1 MNQNPYSVS
10 EQQTFGDL
18 QSLGPNFEQQLRVM
32 QIIAGALMMGVIT
45 FLGVVLVI
53 TKGNVLGQGNP
64 GIVTMIAAG
73 FAGLMIVNHLVI
85 PSIITKARLNQI
97 KSQDSDG
104 QNSELKLASLL
115 SIYRMQLIIT
125 LAFLE
130 GAAFFN
136 LVSVMIENHVISLIA
151 AIVLLGLMAVRFPTR
166 TKVSWWVQ
174 DRLRELQ
181 M

>member
-10 EQQTFGDL
+10 EQQTSGDL
-18 QSLGPNFEQQLRVM
+18 QSLGPDFDQQLRVM

-53 TKGNVLGQGNP
+53 TKGDVLGQGNP
-64 GIVTMIAAG
+64 GIVTFIATG

-85 PSIITKARLNQI
+85 PGLVMKAQLNQL
-97 KSQDSDG
+97 KFQDFG
-104 QNSELKLASLL
+104 QQDAESKVASLL
-115 SIYRMQLIIT
+115 GIYRTRLIMT
-125 LAFLE
+125 LALLE
-130 GAAFFN
+130 AAAFFN
-136 LVSVMIENHVISLIA
+136 LVSVIIENHLLSLSA

-174 DRLRELQ
+174 DKLSELN

>member
-10 EQQTFGDL
+10 EQQAFGDP
-18 QSLGPNFEQQLRVM
+18 QSPGPDFDRQLRVM
-32 QIIAGALMMGVIT
+32 QIIAGALMMGVLM
-45 FLGVVLVI
+45 FFGVVLVI
-53 TKGNVLGQGNP
+53 TKGNIFVQGNP

-85 PSIITKARLNQI
+85 PSIITKARLSQI

-115 SIYRMQLIIT
+115 SIYRIQLIIT

-136 LVSVMIENHVISLIA
+136 LVSVMIEHHVISLTA
-151 AIVLLGLMAVRFPTR
+151 AIVLLGLMAVRFPSR

-174 DRLRELQ
+174 DRLRDLDF
-181 M
+181 

>member
-10 EQQTFGDL
+10 EQQTSSDV
-18 QSLGPNFEQQLRVM
+18 QSPGPAFDQQLRVM
-32 QIIAGALMMGVIT
+32 QIIAGALTMGVMT
-45 FLGVVLVI
+45 FFGIVLVI
-53 TKGNVLGQGNP
+53 TKGNIFGQGEP

-85 PSIITKARLNQI
+85 PSIITKARLNQL
-97 KSQDSDG
+97 KSQDSGG
-104 QNSELKLASLL
+104 QNSEQKVESLL
-115 SIYRMQLIIT
+115 GIYRVQLIIT
-125 LAFLE
+125 LALLE

-136 LVSVMIENHVISLIA
+136 LVSVIIENHVISFIA
-151 AIVLLGLMAVRFPTR
+151 AMVLLGLMAVRFPTR

>member
-10 EQQTFGDL
+10 EHQTSGDL
-18 QSLGPNFEQQLRVM
+18 QSLGPNFDQQLRVM

-45 FLGVVLVI
+45 FFGIVLVI
-53 TKGNVLGQGNP
+53 TRGNIFGQGNP
-64 GIVTMIAAG
+64 GIVTMIAGG

-85 PSIITKARLNQI
+85 PSLITKARLNQL
-97 KSQDSDG
+97 KSWDSDV
-104 QNSELKLASLL
+104 QNSDLKVASLL
-115 SIYRMQLIIT
+115 DIYRIQLIMT

-151 AIVLLGLMAVRFPTR
+151 ATVLLGLMAVRFPTR
-166 TKVSWWVQ
+166 AKVSWWVQ
-174 DRLRELQ
+174 DRLSELN

>member
-10 EQQTFGDL
+10 EQQTSDDL
-18 QSLGPNFEQQLRVM
+18 QSLGPKFDQQLRVM
-32 QIIAGALMMGVIT
+32 QIIAGTLMMGVIP
-45 FLGVVLVI
+45 FLVFVLVI
-53 TKGNVLGQGNP
+53 TKGNILGQGNP
-64 GIVTMIAAG
+64 GIVTMVAAG

-136 LVSVMIENHVISLIA
+136 LVSVMIEHHVISLIA

>member
-10 EQQTFGDL
+10 EQQTSGDL
-18 QSLGPNFEQQLRVM
+18 QSLGPDFDPQLRVM

-53 TKGNVLGQGNP
+53 TEGNVLGQGNP

-73 FAGLMIVNHLVI
+73 FAGLIIVNHLVI

-104 QNSELKLASLL
+104 QNTELKVASLL
-115 SIYRMQLIIT
+115 GIYRMQLIIT

-136 LVSVMIENHVISLIA
+136 LVSVMIEHHVISLIA
-151 AIVLLGLMAVRFPTR
+151 AVVLLGLMAVRFPTR

-181 M
+181 V

>member
-10 EQQTFGDL
+10 EQQTSGDL
-18 QSLGPNFEQQLRVM
+18 QSLGPKFDQQLRVM

-115 SIYRMQLIIT
+115 GIYRMQLIIT

-151 AIVLLGLMAVRFPTR
+151 VVVLLGLMAVRFPSR

-181 M
+181 L

>member
-10 EQQTFGDL
+10 EQQTSGDV
-18 QSLGPNFEQQLRVM
+18 QSLGPAFDQQLRGM
-32 QIIAGALMMGVIT
+32 QIIASALMMGVLM
-45 FLGVVLVI
+45 FFGVVLVI
-53 TKGNVLGQGNP
+53 AKGDIFGQGNP

-85 PSIITKARLNQI
+85 PGLVTKAQLNQL
-97 KSQDSDG
+97 KSQNSDG
-104 QNSELKLASLL
+104 QNSEQKAASLL
-115 SIYRMQLIIT
+115 GIYRIQLIIT
-125 LAFLE
+125 LALLE

-136 LVSVMIENHVISLIA
+136 LVSVMIEHHILSLIA

-174 DRLRELQ
+174 DRLRELN

>member
-18 QSLGPNFEQQLRVM
+18 QSLGPNFDQQLRVM

-53 TKGNVLGQGNP
+53 IKGNVLGQGKP

-73 FAGLMIVNHLVI
+73 FAGLMIVNQLVI
-85 PSIITKARLNQI
+85 PSIITKTRLNQI

-136 LVSVMIENHVISLIA
+136 LVSVMIEHHVISLIA

>member
-18 QSLGPNFEQQLRVM
+18 QSLGPNFDQQLRVM
-32 QIIAGALMMGVIT
+32 QIIAGA
-45 FLGVVLVI
+45 
-53 TKGNVLGQGNP
+53 
-64 GIVTMIAAG
+64 
-73 FAGLMIVNHLVI
+73 LMIVNHLVI
-85 PSIITKARLNQI
+85 PSIITKTRLNQI

-136 LVSVMIENHVISLIA
+136 LVSVMIEHHVISLIA

>member
-10 EQQTFGDL
+10 EQQTSGDL
-18 QSLGPNFEQQLRVM
+18 QSLGPDFDQQLRVM

-115 SIYRMQLIIT
+115 GIYRMQLIIT

-136 LVSVMIENHVISLIA
+136 LVSVMIEHHVISLIA
-151 AIVLLGLMAVRFPTR
+151 AVVLLGLMAVRFPSR
-166 TKVSWWVQ
+166 TKVLWWVQ

-181 M
+181 L